1 MKITCTG
8 SFPQGLDQTLR
19 TCDGGSKLLGNQF
32 TVKSVVWK
40 FSTSISCEVK
50 IIIARRAIVFA
61 KYRQGQG

>member
-1 MKITCTG
+1 MKITCIG
-8 SFPQGLDQTLR
+8 SYPQGLDQTLR

-50 IIIARRAIVFA
+50 IIISQILKNLKLQFFEN
-61 KYRQGQG
+61 